1 MIISSAHLYGK
12 QISASGKVP
21 HPNWL
26 VFGGECNPELMPA
39 GYTNFNDML
48 VTLTGTIG
56 QMWYD
61 LQYSK
66 LVQNYIG
73 TPHIIQLKGTN
84 ADSWV
89 KDGGFLKRTQS
100 VVPPGVDLVNYYCSE
115 LMIPVRI
122 GTKFSKIHVSYS
134 YEGEEPE
141 YRDAIYA
148 ELKMQYGRKSGDSS
162 YGNLYVGLSDYGY
175 PMTAGSYT
183 DSYDI
188 PSFPSWSD
196 GWEYVGF
203 FPTIV
208 TKTIK
213 IDEIWF
219 E

>member
-1 MIISSAHLYGK
+1 MSISSAHLYGR
-12 QISASGKVP
+12 QISASGRVP
-21 HPNWL
+21 HTNWL

-39 GYTNFNDML
+39 GYTDFDDML
-48 VTLTGTIG
+48 VTLTGTVG

-61 LQYSK
+61 LQYNK
-66 LVQNYIG
+66 LVKDYIG
-73 TPHIIQLKGTN
+73 TPHIIQLKGAN

-89 KDGGFLKRTQS
+89 KDGGFLKRTQE
-100 VVPPGVDLVNYYCSE
+100 VVPSGVDLVNYYCSE

-122 GTKFSKIHVSYS
+122 GTQFSKINVSYI
-134 YEGEEPE
+134 YEGDVPE
-141 YRDAIYA
+141 YRDAVYA
-148 ELKMQYGRKSGDSS
+148 EVKMQYGRKSGDSS
-162 YGNLYVGLSDYGY
+162 YGNVYVGLSGDSY

>member
-1 MIISSAHLYGK
+1 MIISSAHLFGK
-12 QISASGKVP
+12 QISASGRVP

-48 VTLTGTIG
+48 VTLTGSVG

-61 LQYSK
+61 LQYNK

-73 TPHIIQLKGTN
+73 TPHIIQLKGTD

-89 KDGGFLKRTQS
+89 KDGGFLKRTQTD
-100 VVPPGVDLVNYYCSE
+100 VPSGADLVNYYCSE

-122 GTKFSKIHVSYS
+122 GTQFTKINVSYI

-141 YRDAIYA
+141 YRDSLSA
-148 ELKMQYGRKSGDSS
+148 EVKMWSGRRSGTAS
-162 YGNLYVGLSDYGY
+162 YGNLSVDLSDSGF